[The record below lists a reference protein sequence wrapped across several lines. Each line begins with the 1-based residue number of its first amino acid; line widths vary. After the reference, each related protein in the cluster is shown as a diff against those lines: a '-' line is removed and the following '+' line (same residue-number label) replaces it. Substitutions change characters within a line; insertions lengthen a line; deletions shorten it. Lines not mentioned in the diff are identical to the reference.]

1 MSHSSPKSKQAV
13 SLSRR
18 SGRGESA
25 QAFVEFTFVAAMLV
39 VMLFGLI
46 DIGRAIYEHQVL
58 ANLSREGANL
68 AARGTGGT
76 ETEILSNAAAA
87 VVTSA
92 NPLNLN
98 TKGLVIITTIT
109 NNGSGRL
116 FIRSQWSQG
125 GITATSKVG
134 TGVGRP
140 AVLPATNPQ
149 VPQPGQTLYATEVF
163 YAYAPITPIGKLLT
177 VAVPSRL
184 YDAAYFCGK

>member
-1 MSHSSPKSKQAV
+1 
-13 SLSRR
+13 
-18 SGRGESA
+18 
-25 QAFVEFTFVAAMLV
+25 ML
-39 VMLFGLI
+39 LGLI
-46 DIGRAIYEHQVL
+46 DFGRAIYEYQVL
-58 ANLSREGANL
+58 TNLSREGANL
-68 AARGTGGT
+68 AARGTGNT
-76 ETEILSNAAAA
+76 QTEILSNAAAA

-92 NPLNLN
+92 EPLNLS
-98 TKGLVIITTIT
+98 TRGLVIVTAVT
-109 NNGSGRL
+109 NNGSGGL
-116 FIRSQWSQG
+116 FISHQLLQG